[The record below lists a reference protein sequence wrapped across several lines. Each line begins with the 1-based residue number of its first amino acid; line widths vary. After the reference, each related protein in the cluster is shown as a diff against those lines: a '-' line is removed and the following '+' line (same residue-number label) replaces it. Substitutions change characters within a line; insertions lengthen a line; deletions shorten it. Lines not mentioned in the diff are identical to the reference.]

1 MGPDCARYSRVAR
14 LRPVVASSS
23 LRSAVVRFGLR
34 SAVKD
39 PDFAGLPRVSG
50 LTGHFGLGFAQPPRA
65 STSPVSSR
73 APLRSY
79 RRAVSRL
86 FGGGGITPG
95 DSTRDTQPCS
105 SRCGF
110 SMSFDCRGFSTG
122 LGRWDLDSGP
132 PPGSESARL
141 RPVRAVLGCP
151 AGLAMLPHRVVL
163 VSRGTVNGL
172 GDVQRETVVGN
183 SKEKT

>member
-1 MGPDCARYSRVAR
+1 M
-14 LRPVVASSS
+14 
-23 LRSAVVRFGLR
+23 VRFGLR

-39 PDFAGLPRVSG
+39 PDFAGLLRVSG
-50 LTGHFGLGFAQPPRA
+50 LTGYPGLGFAQLPRA

-79 RRAVSRL
+79 RRAVSKL

-95 DSTRDTQPCS
+95 DSTGDTQPCS
-105 SRCGF
+105 SRCGV

-132 PPGSESARL
+132 PRGPNRLDCGRCGPCSGALPAWRCFLTESFSFHVE
-141 RPVRAVLGCP
+141 P
-151 AGLAMLPHRVVL
+151 
-163 VSRGTVNGL
+163 
-172 GDVQRETVVGN
+172 
-183 SKEKT
+183 